1 MAGKV
6 SVDDVIVSKPGASV
20 RADASVRVRGAVG
33 EYASRGGTKLA
44 FALDAFGVDVS
55 GQTALDAGAS
65 AGGFTECLLRRGASR
80 VYAVDVGHGQLHSR
94 IAADPRVVV
103 LERTNISDLSAA
115 SFADAIPS
123 FCTADL
129 SYLSLT
135 KAVPILE
142 AVIEP
147 SALMI
152 CLVKPLFEGL
162 ATDEMRDPESIRR
175 VLYDFLPRLDS
186 LASRRILRC
195 VASPVAG
202 SKGAVEFFALLGP
215 EGPSLDYERAADA
228 ALEEAAAQHSLTGRA
243 PGSPER
249 ASD

>member
-1 MAGKV
+1 MAAKV
-6 SVDDVIVSKPGASV
+6 SVDDVLVTKPGESV
-20 RADASVRVRGAVG
+20 RAGANVRVRGGAG

-44 FALDAFGVDVS
+44 FALDAFSIDVS
-55 GQTALDAGAS
+55 GQIALDAGAS
-65 AGGFTECLLRRGASR
+65 AGGFTECLLRSGAAR

-103 LERTNISDLSAA
+103 LERTNISDLSTK
-115 SFADAIPS
+115 SFADSLPS

-147 SALMI
+147 GALMV

-162 ATDEMRDPESIRR
+162 ETDEMRDPESIRR

-186 LASRRILRC
+186 LARRRVLRC

-202 SKGAVEFFALLGP
+202 SKGAVEFFALLGLD
-215 EGPSLDYERAADA
+215 GPRLDYERAADA
-228 ALEEAAAQHSLTGRA
+228 AVEEAVARHSLTSNA
-243 PGSPER
+243 VGSP
-249 ASD
+249 